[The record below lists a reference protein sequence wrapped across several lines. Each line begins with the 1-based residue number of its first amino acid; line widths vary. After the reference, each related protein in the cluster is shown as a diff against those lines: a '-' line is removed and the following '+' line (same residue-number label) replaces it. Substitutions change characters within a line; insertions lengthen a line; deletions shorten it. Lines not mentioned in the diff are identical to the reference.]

1 MYLLCNLDDEHYTE
15 SIYEWHKTMDD
26 AKERCVEM
34 EVEVQGEEM
43 REEILSHMEFYPVDE
58 SKCKFTDVPGIKSYR
73 YDYHIGTSFTVNQIF
88 EIPDDLLG
96 EFLCI
101 WYHAYDGV
109 DFYVETI
116 GSFDECLE
124 RKEAEEKDALANG
137 YTLQE
142 SYQDF
147 GCVDTDTE
155 WECWNIVKA
164 A

>member
-73 YDYHIGTSFTVNQIF
+73 YDYHIGTSLPSTRFLKSRMIF
-88 EIPDDLLG
+88 
-96 EFLCI
+96 
-101 WYHAYDGV
+101 W
-109 DFYVETI
+109 
-116 GSFDECLE
+116 
-124 RKEAEEKDALANG
+124 ANFSASG
-137 YTLQE
+137 TMPMM
-142 SYQDF
+142 
-147 GCVDTDTE
+147 V
-155 WECWNIVKA
+155 
-164 A
+164 